1 MKPQD
6 GNDDNYLS
14 INKNQIGPTTNV
26 TLKSKIK
33 SLEDAIKLVSDD
45 LDNNI
50 TDIKALQQEKEEH
63 RTFLKTKTEEMKK
76 SLLEELNTVEEEM
89 KKHLLVQKDENTRLQ
104 KLITALKGEKTVLL
118 NKLIALQRR
127 ISDMEGQVGHDDL
140 KFKIGRAHV

>member
-89 KKHLLVQKDENTRLQ
+89 KKHLLVQKDENTR
-104 KLITALKGEKTVLL
+104 I
-118 NKLIALQRR
+118 
-127 ISDMEGQVGHDDL
+127 
-140 KFKIGRAHV
+140 

>member
-6 GNDDNYLS
+6 GNDENYLS

-45 LDNNI
+45 LNNNI

-76 SLLEELNTVEEEM
+76 SLLVELNTVEEEM

-140 KFKIGRAHV
+140 KFI

>member
-14 INKNQIGPTTNV
+14 INKNQIRPTTNV

-140 KFKIGRAHV
+140 KFI

>member
-33 SLEDAIKLVSDD
+33 SLEDAIKLVSDN

-140 KFKIGRAHV
+140 KFI

>member
-6 GNDDNYLS
+6 GNDENYLS

-76 SLLEELNTVEEEM
+76 SPLEELNTVEEEM

-140 KFKIGRAHV
+140 KFI

>member
-1 MKPQD
+1 MKPQA

-140 KFKIGRAHV
+140 KFI

>member
-50 TDIKALQQEKEEH
+50 TDIKALQQEKEQH
-63 RTFLKTKTEEMKK
+63 RTYHKTKTEEMKK
-76 SLLEELNTVEEEM
+76 SLLEDLNTVEEEM

-140 KFKIGRAHV
+140 KFI